1 MIFLH
6 FFDWES
12 KHVILGLY
20 ETPIVKTLRL
30 EIVINLQV
38 LLEKYGLVKKT
49 SLFVWR
55 MKELEFEHN
64 DDKFENYCKLWC
76 FWNLKE
82 TFH

>member
-49 SLFVWR
+49 SLFV
-55 MKELEFEHN
+55 
-64 DDKFENYCKLWC
+64 
-76 FWNLKE
+76 
-82 TFH
+82 